1 MDRRS
6 LRAWVAGS
14 SLGGVRRWSPQG
26 RAGSSLGPARRARRS
41 SPAVVLAAVLAAS
54 LLAACSRS
62 SKTYSAKGFNPE
74 FPSFLPKKTLSPKVD
89 QVLVGTAAKPA
100 LSVQGESIEV
110 TTPAWS
116 VLVEVSGPVVPGEGL
131 PLQQPATTC
140 TWTVTMS
147 KATAVVPVS
156 LADFN
161 TIDHLGTIY
170 QPSAVEGQ
178 APPPAEVDPGETATF
193 QVRAYEAVGEGIMR
207 WAPISRQIV
216 AEWDF
221 EVEND

>member
-1 MDRRS
+1 M
-6 LRAWVAGS
+6 
-14 SLGGVRRWSPQG
+14 
-26 RAGSSLGPARRARRS
+26 
-41 SPAVVLAAVLAAS
+41 AAS
-54 LLAACSRS
+54 MLVACSHS
-62 SKTYSAKGFNPE
+62 SHASTYSPKGFNPQ
-74 FPSFLPKKTLSPKVD
+74 FPSFLPKKTLNPNVD

-110 TTPAWS
+110 KTAAWS
-116 VLVEVSGPVVPGEGL
+116 VLIDVSGPVVPGEGL

-147 KATAVVPVS
+147 QATAPVPVS

-161 TIDHLGTIY
+161 TVDHLGSIY
-170 QPSAVEGQ
+170 QLSPVEGQ
-178 APPPAEVDPGETATF
+178 APPPSEVDPGQTATF
-193 QVRAYEAVGEGIMR
+193 QVRAYEAVGEGLMR
-207 WAPISRQIV
+207 WAPINQQIV